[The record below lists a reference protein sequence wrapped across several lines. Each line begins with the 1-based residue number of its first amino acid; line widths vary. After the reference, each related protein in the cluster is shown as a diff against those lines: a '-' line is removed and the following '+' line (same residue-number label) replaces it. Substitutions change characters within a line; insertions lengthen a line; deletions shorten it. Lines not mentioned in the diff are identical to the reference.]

1 MKLSG
6 AEITIKQLER
16 CGIKT
21 ISGIPG
27 GSNLP
32 IFDALLNSDIQN
44 IMARHEQGSGFIA
57 HGMARS
63 TGQTAVCMA
72 TSGPGATNLVT
83 AIADAMADST
93 PILAI
98 TGQVPTALIGTNAF
112 QEVDF
117 IDITKSICKKS
128 YAIKSAHELL
138 KAIPEAIQIA
148 QTGRPGPVIIDIPKD
163 IQIEIIEFEHWPEF
177 ADYDLPTISSD
188 HLHQQIIEATQAIN
202 DSEKPIL
209 FIGGGAIHSDASSEI
224 LQLAERNNIPIIT
237 SLMGIGAI
245 PSQHELNLGMIGMH
259 GKKSTN
265 RIMHQADTII
275 ALGVR
280 FDDRAIGNA
289 EKFCPGATIIH
300 IDIDAKEIN
309 KIKECHIGIN
319 CDLKSAM
326 QKILPEIKN
335 NRRSNWIAQI
345 SAFKI
350 KDDFGG
356 TINNS
361 ATQYLFEAIS
371 SAAGEDAIIT
381 TDVGQHQMWAAQY
394 CTFKNPR
401 SFLTSG
407 GIGTMGFGLPAA
419 IGAALANPDKKII
432 CISGDGSIQ
441 MNIQELATMA
451 EHQLNISLII
461 INNQQYGMVKQQQ
474 ELFYQERY
482 SASKFGSSPD
492 FGIIAKGYGI
502 TSPRFDEFSNYEDA
516 IRSIAEYQ
524 GPAVLDLPFA
534 DTENVYPMVPPGCA
548 NTDPI
553 CVDNNIKVAS

>member
-32 IFDALLNSDIQN
+32 MFDALLNSGIQN

-63 TGQTAVCMA
+63 TGKTAVCLA

-98 TGQVPTALIGTNAF
+98 TGQVPTSLMGTNAF

-128 YAIKSAHELL
+128 YAIKSAQELL
-138 KAIPEAIQIA
+138 IAIPEALYIA
-148 QTGRPGPVIIDIPKD
+148 QSGRPGPVIIDIPKD
-163 IQIEIIEFEHWPEF
+163 IQNEIIEFEHWPEITNY
-177 ADYDLPTISSD
+177 ALPKISSD
-188 HLHQQIIEATQAIN
+188 NLHQQILQATQAIN
-202 DSEKPIL
+202 SSEKPIL
-209 FIGGGAIHSDASSEI
+209 FIGGGVIHSETSGEI
-224 LQLAERNNIPIIT
+224 VQLAEKNNIPIIT
-237 SLMGIGAI
+237 SLMGVSAI
-245 PSQHELNLGMIGMH
+245 PSEHKLHLGMIGMH
-259 GKKSTN
+259 GDKSTN
-265 RIMHQADTII
+265 QVMHHADTII

-289 EKFCPGATIIH
+289 AKFCPHATIIH
-300 IDIDAKEIN
+300 IDIDAKEISKN
-309 KIKECHIGIN
+309 IQSHIGIN
-319 CDLKSAM
+319 YDLKSAM
-326 QKILPEIKN
+326 NKILPAIAANQRK
-335 NRRSNWIAQI
+335 SWIAQI
-345 SAFKI
+345 DAFKI
-350 KDDFGG
+350 KYDFGC
-356 TINNS
+356 TSEND
-361 ATQYLFEAIS
+361 ATKHLFETIS
-371 SAAGEDAIIT
+371 SAASEGAIIT

-394 CTFKNPR
+394 CKFENPR

-451 EHQLNISLII
+451 EQQLNITLII

-482 SASKFGSSPD
+482 SASKFSYSPD
-492 FGIIAKGYGI
+492 FSTIAKGYGI
-502 TSPRFDEFSNYEDA
+502 RSQRLDMFENYEDA
-516 IRSIAEYQ
+516 IQ
-524 GPAVLDLPFA
+524 QTLNHHGPVVLDLPFD
-534 DTENVYPMVPPGCA
+534 DTVNVYPMVPPGEA
-548 NTDPI
+548 NTNPI
-553 CVDNNIKVAS
+553 CENSNIKVAS